1 MSLILPSASYIQN
14 REVLDAHADKQTAL
28 QAIQELDSA
37 SLPGAQQ
44 RIWELLETP
53 QTVESLT
60 RALANEFDARPA
72 ECVGEITAS
81 LTRLYRK
88 DLIQVS
94 PDA

>member
-1 MSLILPSASYIQN
+1 MTAILPTASYIQN
-14 REVLDAHADKQTAL
+14 RQMLTAHAGKQAAL
-28 QAIQELDSA
+28 RDIQAHDIEA
-37 SLPGAQQ
+37 LPGAQQ

-53 QTVESLT
+53 QTVETLT
-60 RALANEFDARPA
+60 RVLANEFDARPS

-81 LTRLYRK
+81 LTRLYRE